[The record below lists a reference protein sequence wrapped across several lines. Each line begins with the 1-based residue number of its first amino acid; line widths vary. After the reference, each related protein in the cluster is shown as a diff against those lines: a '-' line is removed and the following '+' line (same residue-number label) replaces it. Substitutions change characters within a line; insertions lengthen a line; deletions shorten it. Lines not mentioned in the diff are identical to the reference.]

1 MSTELGM
8 GGEREQRIRKCT
20 NVRSGKRA
28 LMKLQDDCRGDV
40 FEVGTKSYEGKL
52 CLLSLCFAFLLQEI
66 KLM

>member
-28 LMKLQDDCRGDV
+28 LMKLQNDCRVDI
-40 FEVGTKSYEGKL
+40 FKSYEGKP
-52 CLLSLCFAFLLQEI
+52 CLLLQEM